1 MSRSATPEDL
11 LRICEE
17 LPETELGVTWGDVPT
32 YIVPRGPKGRGFC
45 LFRHPRHDAVDP
57 ATGEQYQDLVVI
69 RTGTI
74 ADREALLQD
83 ERLPFITIEHFRRT
97 EAKAVLV
104 QRSRLGRSMS
114 MSCARSSPTRG
125 WRSHRSDWPR
135 STSRRTLR
143 APPSASLAQSTTASA
158 NLTTWSPNQSDDHTA
173 SL

>member
-104 QRSRLGRSMS
+104 QRSRLGEIDVDELREILTDAWLAVAPKRLAKEHFPD
-114 MSCARSSPTRG
+114 AR
-125 WRSHRSDWPR
+125 
-135 STSRRTLR
+135 
-143 APPSASLAQSTTASA
+143 
-158 NLTTWSPNQSDDHTA
+158 
-173 SL
+173 